1 MNTSARFITNAVAAL
16 LLGSLAAPLRADILY
31 ASFYNGQRI
40 GKYTSEGVPR
50 IFARVGANEFPVG
63 LAFDMAG
70 NLYVSN
76 FGTNADDVEKITP
89 AGVSSAFASGLRA
102 PVGLAFDNAGNLY
115 VADESAN
122 LIRKFTPDG
131 IGSVFASSGLSFPT
145 GIAFDSVGNL
155 FVANSYGTF
164 ADTIVKFTPDGVGS
178 VFANSGLSAPIG
190 LAFDNAGNL
199 YVTNNGNDTIEKFT
213 MDGIGSVFASSG
225 LKWPQGIAFDS
236 AENLYVAHDL
246 DTIVK
251 FTPDGVGS
259 IFANPVPGF
268 NNPQFLAFTDDAG
281 VPLKLPNQRAVVPE
295 PSTGIIG
302 IALCLPALLGL
313 SRSRR
318 QLGIK
323 TVKVRDT
330 VNRLTTPK

>member
-1 MNTSARFITNAVAAL
+1 MNISARSIINAGAAL
-16 LLGSLAAPLRADILY
+16 LLGSLATPLRADILY

-40 GKYTSEGVPR
+40 GKYTSDGVPAV
-50 IFARVGANEFPVG
+50 FATVGTGEFPVG

-76 FGTNADDVEKITP
+76 FGTPDDVEKITP

-102 PVGLAFDNAGNLY
+102 PVGLAFDNSGNLY
-115 VADESAN
+115 VADEGAN

-155 FVANSYGTF
+155 FVANAYGTF

-178 VFANSGLSAPIG
+178 VFADSGLSAPTG
-190 LAFDNAGNL
+190 LAFDSAGNL
-199 YVTNNGNDTIEKFT
+199 YVTNNGNNTIEKFT
-213 MDGIGSVFASSG
+213 LDGIGSVFASG
-225 LKWPQGIAFDS
+225 LQWPVGIAFDS
-236 AENLYVAHDL
+236 ADNLYVAHFL

-295 PSTGIIG
+295 PSTGIMG
-302 IALCLPALLGL
+302 MALCLPVLLGL
-313 SRSRR
+313 SHPRRKPGSRR
-318 QLGIK
+318 RK
-323 TVKVRDT
+323 CATR
-330 VNRLTTPK
+330 